1 MESINTYYKDYISL
15 ESFVTNNR
23 DVLLA
28 TSNRAVLVQVF
39 SGICDKNYLITIS
52 KQIRELIPGAQVIGT
67 TTSGEIMNG
76 LVSGLK
82 TVLSFS
88 VFHKSD
94 IKLSFMEKENKDD
107 YELGQSIAT
116 TLSTDKAKVLILFA
130 TGLRVN
136 ASQLLKGVQ
145 SVNAVL
151 PVAGGNAGDNRSN
164 TQRFVCCNENA
175 TDCGVV
181 GVVLEGDHLT
191 VSCHSHLGWQP
202 IGKEMTITK
211 AEGSRVYTIDHIP
224 AFQVY
229 RQYLGIDTT
238 FDIINVVEFPLAI
251 CKHGLEIARSPYLRY
266 DDDSLGFFGDL
277 DEGDKV
283 RFSFGHVEMI
293 IEKIDN
299 LLQIVKQQPVE
310 SIFVYSCASRRG
322 FLQESAQIETLP
334 LQDIA
339 PTAGFFTS
347 GEFFHADNS
356 NQLLNATMTTLA
368 ISESSGSKDAFGTE
382 PKAIVCHGEADNEC
396 AVIKDN
402 VADRSIVILKSLAHL
417 VNTVTSELNE
427 RTGELEAANKALRLS
442 EDRFYKAFSC
452 NPDPISIMSMNEER
466 YVEVNDAWLE
476 YAGFQRDEV
485 IGHTSTELS
494 RWVVPEERDLII
506 KHKKKNGKLRN
517 LEANFKIK
525 SGEIRTVLLS
535 AEIIDMS
542 GEPHLLFVSKDITE
556 RRMAE
561 KRGQELMQEL
571 QSVNRE
577 LKDFAYIVSHDLKAP
592 LRGIRSLADWLY
604 NDYKDKFDEEG
615 KEQLDM
621 LINRVDRMNKLIEGI
636 LRYSRLTSKN
646 EEKTFINI
654 NDVVKEAIEMLEQP
668 DNISIIIDNELPS
681 LTLERTRTQ
690 QLFTNLINNAIKY
703 MDKPNGE
710 IHISCQNQGEF
721 WQFSIQDN
729 GCGIEERNF
738 DKIFTIF
745 KTLKA
750 REDFESTGIGLTI
763 VKKIVEI
770 YRGKV
775 WVESKLG
782 EGSTFYFTLPSRKT
796 N

>member
-1 MESINTYYKDYISL
+1 METINTYYEDYLSL
-15 ESFVTNNR
+15 EKFVSNNGE
-23 DVLLA
+23 VLLA
-28 TSNRAVLVQVF
+28 SSNRAVLVQVF
-39 SGICDKNYLITIS
+39 SGICDKNYLVAIS
-52 KQIRELIPGAQVIGT
+52 RQIRELIPGAEVIGT

-88 VFHKSD
+88 VFRHSD
-94 IKLSFMEKENKDD
+94 IKLVFAEKDIGDD
-107 YELGQSIAT
+107 YELGRSIAN
-116 TLSTDKAKVLILFA
+116 TLNSDKAKVLILFA

-145 SVNAVL
+145 SVNDAL
-151 PVAGGNAGDNRSN
+151 PVAGGNAGDNRSKN
-164 TQRFVCCNENA
+164 TQRFVCCNENV

-181 GVVLEGDHLT
+181 GVILESDHLK
-191 VSCHSHLGWQP
+191 VAGHSHLGWQP
-202 IGKEMTITK
+202 LGKEMTITR
-211 AEGSRVYTIDHIP
+211 AEGSRVYTIDYIP
-224 AFQVY
+224 AYQVY
-229 RQYLGIDTT
+229 RQYLGVNTNSNI
-238 FDIINVVEFPLAI
+238 FNVMEFPLTI
-251 CKHGLEIARSPYLRY
+251 CKHGIIIARAPFLRY
-266 DDDSLGFFGDL
+266 EDDSIGFHGDIA
-277 DEGDKV
+277 EGEKV
-283 RFSFGHVEMI
+283 RFSFGDVEMI
-293 IEKIDN
+293 LEKVDI
-299 LLQIVKQQPVE
+299 LLQTIQQQPVE

-356 NQLLNATMTTLA
+356 NQLLNTTMTTLVL
-368 ISESSGSKDAFGTE
+368 SESNGSQKVFAPE
-382 PKAIVCHGEADNEC
+382 PERIVCSDSNV

-402 VADRSIVILKSLAHL
+402 VADRSLVILKSLAHL

-427 RTGELEAANKALRLS
+427 RTAELEAANKALYLS
-442 EDRFYKAFSC
+442 EERFSKAFLC
-452 NPDPISIMSMNEER
+452 NPDPISITTMNAER

-476 YAGFQRDEV
+476 YTAYQRDEV
-485 IGHTSTELS
+485 IGHTSSELS
-494 RWVVPEERDLII
+494 SWAIPEERDQII
-506 KHKKKNGKLRN
+506 IQIQEHGKIRN
-517 LEANFKIK
+517 LETKFKIK

-535 AEIIDMS
+535 AEIIDMEN
-542 GEPHLLFVSKDITE
+542 EPHLLFVSKDITE
-556 RRMAE
+556 WRMAE
-561 KRGQELMQEL
+561 KRSLELMMEL
-571 QSVNRE
+571 KSANLE

-604 NDYKDKFDEEG
+604 NDYQDKFDEEG

-646 EEKTFINI
+646 EEKTVINI
-654 NDVVKEAIEMLEQP
+654 NQVVEEAIEMLQP
-668 DNISIIIDNELPS
+668 PNNISIIIENEMPW

-690 QLFTNLINNAIKY
+690 QLFTNLINNAMKY

-710 IHISCQNQGEF
+710 IRISCQKQGEF

-729 GCGIEERNF
+729 GCGIEEKNF
-738 DKIFTIF
+738 DNIFTVF
-745 KTLKA
+745 KTLKS
-750 REDFESTGIGLTI
+750 RDEYESTGIGLTI

-770 YRGKV
+770 YGGTV
-775 WVESKLG
+775 WVESKFG
-782 EGSTFYFTLPSRKT
+782 KGSTFYFTVPSR